1 MVGRLLNMDGLEN
14 MKLLSAKKTV
24 IKAVRP
30 GLRLDGKSK
39 AYINAA
45 FDCAVAD
52 VMARSKK
59 DTKYQKK
66 QMFNGDSR
74 KPVRGDSALAAR
86 ERMIKRQREKKEEI

>member
-1 MVGRLLNMDGLEN
+1 MDGLET
-14 MKLLSAKKTV
+14 MKLMAAKKTV

-30 GLRLDGKSK
+30 GLRLDGKSR

-74 KPVRGDSALAAR
+74 TVVAKGDSASAAR
-86 ERMIKRQREKKEEI
+86 ERMIKRQFEKEDK